1 MLYVIKKPGKLNP
14 YRKLGGQTLVY
25 GLGSIIPRFLN
36 YAILTPYYTYKFQ
49 VQEYGIITELYAY
62 VAVLLVIL
70 TCGLETGF
78 FKFSADK
85 KKAGDV
91 FATTAISLFTTSAIF
106 VVFVFAFINR
116 ISGLIGY
123 NNRPE
128 YVKWMAVIIATD
140 AFSAIFYAKIRMEE
154 KVMKF
159 AVFKIIGVL
168 VNILLIM
175 VFLEI
180 MPYISGISDRKWI
193 GIIYNRNIG
202 VGYVLIANMISSIF
216 ICILLLTEL
225 KKIILR
231 FNLRLYKNILKY
243 SFPLLIAGLAGI
255 LNETIDRILLR
266 HFLVSGY
273 DKLYEIGI
281 YGANYKIAV
290 LMAIFI
296 QMFRFAADPFF
307 FSHYKR
313 KESKKVFANILKYFV
328 IFSLIIF
335 LFIVLYID
343 IIKYFIS
350 PRFHE
355 GLNIVPV
362 VLFANI
368 LLGILFN
375 VNFWYKLS
383 GKTKYAILIIGTGA
397 IVNIIINVIFIPY
410 YSYKACAFS
419 HLISN
424 FTMLVFS
431 YLLGKKYY
439 RIEYDI
445 KKIIFYT
452 LLGLGIY
459 FISILI
465 KTEVLIYNI
474 IIGSILFIPFI
485 YFVGK
490 KEKLISVFIKGYE
503 DQNS

>member
-1 MLYVIKKPGKLNP
+1 LNP

-49 VQEYGIITELYAY
+49 VQDYGIITELYAY

-70 TCGLETGF
+70 TYGMETGY
-78 FKFSADK
+78 FKFTADK
-85 KKAGDV
+85 QKGGDV
-91 FATTAISLFTTSAIF
+91 FSTAAISLFTTSVIF
-106 VVFVFAFINR
+106 IVFVFAFINKV
-116 ISGLIGY
+116 SGLTGY

-128 YVKWMAVIIATD
+128 YIKWMAVIIGTD
-140 AFSAIFYAKIRMEE
+140 AFSAIFYARIRMQE

-159 AVFKIIGVL
+159 AVFKILGVL
-168 VNILLIM
+168 LNILLIM
-175 VFLEI
+175 IFLEI
-180 MPYISGISDRKWI
+180 MPYFSRISDRAWAEV
-193 GIIYNRNIG
+193 IYNKNIG
-202 VGYVLIANMISSIF
+202 VGYVLIANMISSIL
-216 ICILLLTEL
+216 ICFILLIDL

-231 FNLRLYKNILKY
+231 FNLKLYKNILKY

-266 HFLVSGY
+266 HFLASGY

-307 FSHYKR
+307 FSKYKDE
-313 KESKKVFANILKYFV
+313 ESNKVFANILKYFV
-328 IFSLIIF
+328 IFSMIIF

-350 PRFHE
+350 PKFHE

-375 VNFWYKLS
+375 INFWYKLS
-383 GKTKYAILIIGTGA
+383 GKTKYAVLIIGTGA
-397 IVNIIINVIFIPY
+397 IINIAINIFFIPH
-410 YSYKACAFS
+410 YSYRACAFS

-424 FTMLVFS
+424 FAMVVLS
-431 YLLGKKYY
+431 YLLGRKYY
-439 RIEYDI
+439 KIEYNI
-445 KKIIFYT
+445 KQIIFYI
-452 LLGLGIY
+452 LLGLSIY
-459 FISILI
+459 FINIVI

-474 IIGSILFIPFI
+474 IIGSFLFIPFI

-503 DQNS
+503 DKNS

>member
-1 MLYVIKKPGKLNP
+1 LNP
-14 YRKLGGQTLVY
+14 YKKLGGQTLVY

-70 TCGLETGF
+70 TYGMETGY
-78 FKFSADK
+78 FKFTTDK
-85 KKAGDV
+85 QKGGDV
-91 FATTAISLFTTSAIF
+91 FSTTAISLFTTSVIF
-106 VVFVFAFINR
+106 IVFVFAFINK

-128 YVKWMAVIIATD
+128 FIKWMAVIIATD
-140 AFSAIFYAKIRMEE
+140 AFSAIFYARIRMQE

-159 AVFKIIGVL
+159 AVFKVIGVL
-168 VNILLIM
+168 INILLIM
-175 VFLEI
+175 FFLEI
-180 MPYISGISDRKWI
+180 MPYLSKISNSSWPDL
-193 GIIYNRNIG
+193 IYNRNIG

-216 ICILLLTEL
+216 ICFILLIDL
-225 KKIILR
+225 KKIILK
-231 FNLRLYKNILKY
+231 FNLKLYKNILKY

-266 HFLVSGY
+266 HLLASGY

-290 LMAIFI
+290 LIAIFI

-307 FSHYKR
+307 FSKYKNE
-313 KESKKVFANILKYFV
+313 ESNKVFANILKYFV
-328 IFSLIIF
+328 IFSMIIF

-375 VNFWYKLS
+375 INFWYKLS
-383 GKTKYAILIIGTGA
+383 GKTKYAVLIIGTGA
-397 IVNIIINVIFIPY
+397 IINITINVLFIPH
-410 YSYKACAFS
+410 YSYRACAFS

-424 FTMLVFS
+424 FAMVVLS
-431 YLLGKKYY
+431 YLLGRKYY
-439 RIEYDI
+439 KIEYNI
-445 KKIIFYT
+445 KQIMFYI

-459 FISILI
+459 FINILI
-465 KTEVLIYNI
+465 KTEILIYNI
-474 IIGSILFIPFI
+474 IISSFLFIPFI

-503 DQNS
+503 DKNS

>member
-1 MLYVIKKPGKLNP
+1 LNP

-25 GLGSIIPRFLN
+25 GLGSILPRFLN

-62 VAVLLVIL
+62 VAVLLVVL
-70 TCGLETGF
+70 TYGLETGF
-78 FKFSADK
+78 FKFTADK
-85 KKAGDV
+85 QKAGDV
-91 FATTAISLFTTSAIF
+91 FTTTAISLFTTSVIF

-116 ISGLIGY
+116 LSGLMGY

-128 YVKWMAVIIATD
+128 YIKWMAVIIATD
-140 AFSAIFYAKIRMEE
+140 AFSSIFYAKIRMEE

-159 AVFKIIGVL
+159 AVFKVLGVL
-168 VNILLIM
+168 INILLIM

-180 MPYISGISDRKWI
+180 LPYISRISDRNWT
-193 GIIYNRNIG
+193 GIIYNGNMG

-216 ICILLLTEL
+216 ICFLLLIDL
-225 KKIILR
+225 KKIILK
-231 FNLRLYKNILKY
+231 FDLGLYKNILKY
-243 SFPLLIAGLAGI
+243 SFPLLLAGMAGI

-266 HFLVSGY
+266 HFLASGY

-290 LMAIFI
+290 LMTIFI

-307 FSHYKR
+307 FSHYK
-313 KESKKVFANILKYFV
+313 KEESNKVFANILKYFV

-350 PRFHE
+350 PRYHE

-375 VNFWYKLS
+375 INFWYKLS
-383 GKTKYAILIIGTGA
+383 GKTKYAVLIIGTGA
-397 IVNIIINVIFIPY
+397 IINIIINVIFIPY
-410 YSYKACAFS
+410 YSYRACAFS

-424 FTMLVFS
+424 FTMLVLS

-439 RIEYDI
+439 KIEYDI
-445 KKIIFYT
+445 KRIIFYI
-452 LLGLGIY
+452 LIGLGIY
-459 FISILI
+459 FINILV
-465 KTEVLIYNI
+465 KTEILIYNI
-474 IIGSILFIPFI
+474 IISSILFIPFI
-485 YFVGK
+485 YFIGK

-503 DQNS
+503 DKNS

>member
-1 MLYVIKKPGKLNP
+1 LNP
-14 YRKLGGQTLVY
+14 YRKLGGQTLIY
-25 GLGSIIPRFLN
+25 GLGSIVPRFLN

-70 TCGLETGF
+70 TYGLETGF
-78 FKFSADK
+78 FKFTADK
-85 KKAGDV
+85 QKDGDV
-91 FATTAISLFTTSAIF
+91 FSTTAISLFTTSAIF
-106 VVFVFAFINR
+106 IVFVFVFIGR
-116 ISGLIGY
+116 ISDLMGY
-123 NNRPE
+123 NNKPE
-128 YVKWMAVIIATD
+128 YIKWMAVIIAVD

-159 AVFKIIGVL
+159 AAFKIAGVL
-168 VNILLIM
+168 LNILLIM

-180 MPYISGISDRKWI
+180 LPYISKGAGREWTS
-193 GIIYNRNIG
+193 IIYNKNIG
-202 VGYVLIANMISSIF
+202 VGYVLIANMISSIL
-216 ICILLLTEL
+216 ICLLLVINL
-225 KKIILR
+225 KKTTLK
-231 FNLRLYKNILKY
+231 FNLRLYKNLLEY
-243 SFPLLIAGLAGI
+243 SFPLLVAGLAGI

-266 HFLVSGY
+266 HFLASGY

-290 LMAIFI
+290 LMTIFI

-307 FSHYKR
+307 FSHYK
-313 KESKKVFANILKYFV
+313 KEESNKIFANILKYFV

-375 VNFWYKLS
+375 INFWYKLS
-383 GKTKYAILIIGTGA
+383 GKTKYAVIIIGAGA
-397 IVNIIINVIFIPY
+397 IINIFINVIFIPY
-410 YSYKACAFS
+410 YSYRACAFS

-424 FTMLVFS
+424 FTMVVFS
-431 YLLGKKYY
+431 YLMGKRYY
-439 RIEYDI
+439 KIEYDI
-445 KKIIFYT
+445 KGVIFYI
-452 LLGLGIY
+452 LIGLSVFFIY
-459 FISILI
+459 VLI
-465 KTEVLIYNI
+465 KTDITIYNI
-474 IIGSILFIPFI
+474 IIGSFLFIPFL
-485 YFVGK
+485 YFVEK
-490 KEKLISVFIKGYE
+490 REKLISVFIKGYE
-503 DQNS
+503 DKNS

>member
-1 MLYVIKKPGKLNP
+1 MI
-14 YRKLGGQTLVY
+14 Y

-70 TCGLETGF
+70 TYGLETGF
-78 FKFSADK
+78 FKFTADK
-85 KKAGDV
+85 RKVGDV
-91 FATTAISLFTTSAIF
+91 FTTTAISLFTSSVIF
-106 VVFVFAFINR
+106 VVFVFVFIGR
-116 ISGLIGY
+116 ISNLMGY
-123 NNRPE
+123 NSMPE
-128 YVKWMAVIIATD
+128 YIKWMAVIIAVD
-140 AFSAIFYAKIRMEE
+140 AFSSVFFAKIRMEE

-159 AVFKIIGVL
+159 AIFKIAGVL
-168 VNILLIM
+168 LNIILLM
-175 VFLEI
+175 VFLEVL
-180 MPYISGISDRKWI
+180 PGISGASGRIWP
-193 GIIYNRNIG
+193 GIIYNKDIG
-202 VGYVLIANMISSIF
+202 VGYVLIANMISSIL
-216 ICILLLTEL
+216 ICLFLLIEL
-225 KKIILR
+225 KRITIK
-231 FNLRLYKNILKY
+231 FNAGLYKSILKY
-243 SFPLLIAGLAGI
+243 SFPLLVAGLAGI

-290 LMAIFI
+290 LITIFI

-307 FSHYKR
+307 FSRYK
-313 KESKKVFANILKYFV
+313 KEESKKVFANVLKYFV
-328 IFSLIIF
+328 IFCMIIF

-343 IIKYFIS
+343 VIKYFIS

-375 VNFWYKLS
+375 INFWYKLS
-383 GKTKYAILIIGTGA
+383 GKTKYAILIIGAGA
-397 IVNIIINVIFIPY
+397 VINILINVVFIPY
-410 YSYKACAFS
+410 YSFRACAFS

-424 FTMLVFS
+424 FTMVVLS

-439 RIEYDI
+439 KIEYDI
-445 KKIIFYT
+445 RSVIFYI

-459 FISILI
+459 FIYVLI
-465 KTEVLIYNI
+465 KTEIAVYNI
-474 IIGSILFIPFI
+474 IIGSFLFIPFL
-485 YFVGK
+485 YFVEK
-490 KEKLISVFIKGYE
+490 REKLISVFIKGYE
-503 DQNS
+503 DKNS

>member
-1 MLYVIKKPGKLNP
+1 LNP

-25 GLGSIIPRFLN
+25 GMGSIIPRFLN
-36 YAILTPYYTYKFQ
+36 YVILTPYYTYKFQ
-49 VQEYGIITELYAY
+49 VQDYGIITELYAY

-70 TCGLETGF
+70 TYGLETGF
-78 FKFSADK
+78 FKFTADK
-85 KKAGDV
+85 QKASDI
-91 FATTAISLFTTSAIF
+91 FSTTSISLFTTSVIF
-106 VVFVFAFINR
+106 IVFVFAFINR
-116 ISGLIGY
+116 ISGLMGY
-123 NNRPE
+123 SNRPE
-128 YVKWMAVIIATD
+128 YIKWMAVIIATD

-159 AVFKIIGVL
+159 AVFKIVGVL
-168 VNILLIM
+168 INIFFIM
-175 VFLEI
+175 FFLEI
-180 MPYISGISDRKWI
+180 MPYLSRISDRGWTS
-193 GIIYNRNIG
+193 IIYNKNLG
-202 VGYVLIANMISSIF
+202 VGYVLIANMIASIF
-216 ICILLLTEL
+216 ICFILLFDL

-266 HFLVSGY
+266 HFLASGY

-307 FSHYKR
+307 FSNYK
-313 KESKKVFANILKYFV
+313 KEESNKVFANILKYFV
-328 IFSLIIF
+328 IFSMIIF
-335 LFIVLYID
+335 LFVVLYID
-343 IIKYFIS
+343 IVKYFIS

-355 GLNIVPV
+355 GLSIVPV

-375 VNFWYKLS
+375 INFWYKLS
-383 GKTKYAILIIGTGA
+383 GKTKYAILIVGTGA
-397 IVNIIINVIFIPY
+397 IINIAINVIFIPH
-410 YSYKACAFS
+410 YSYRACAFS

-424 FTMLVFS
+424 FTMLVLS

-445 KKIIFYT
+445 KQIIFSI

-459 FISILI
+459 FINILI
-465 KTEVLIYNI
+465 KTEILIYNI
-474 IIGSILFIPFI
+474 IISSILFIPFI

-503 DQNS
+503 DKNS